1 MLIRP
6 SVSCRR
12 VMRAQSIAPFRW
24 GKHHFEFLSLSRKE
38 AVFARLDAV
47 LVEIAAAEER

>member
-1 MLIRP
+1 
-6 SVSCRR
+6 
-12 VMRAQSIAPFRW
+12 MRARAPFRW

>member
-1 MLIRP
+1 
-6 SVSCRR
+6 
-12 VMRAQSIAPFRW
+12 
-24 GKHHFEFLSLSRKE
+24 LSRKE